1 MYERFEIIA
10 NIKSM
15 IFVITVSET
24 YLICTE
30 RSSAFCVA
38 DMLKLCLELITLIS
52 SDTCPILPTSL
63 VQGFFFIHGLFYDAF
78 TETETIQR
86 RTKSL

>member
-1 MYERFEIIA
+1 MYERLEIIA

-15 IFVITVSET
+15 TFVITVSET

-38 DMLKLCLELITLIS
+38 DMLKLCLELTTLIS
-52 SDTCPILPTSL
+52 SDTCSILPTSL
-63 VQGFFFIHGLFYDAF
+63 VQGFFLFMVYF
-78 TETETIQR
+78 MTPLQKLRLYSVE
-86 RTKSL
+86 